1 MKYCSSSLVC
11 VTRPPP
17 PTTTT
22 AARRSSSS
30 RRRRRQRQQL
40 WQLKMWNSQG
50 RQLALK
56 FDLQWHTMR
65 LSSSAIYGFYLW
77 LHFYYTVQK
86 EALMGYSHWRC
97 TPPCPYSWQP
107 PATTLL
113 ATVILILPTSLTTQ
127 DSTAYSM
134 FELGGAFRDHSLWD
148 RCLCIAVSWE
158 FEHYVQFLCILVL
171 RYEIPLRYGYDV
183 SRSLFPFLYLWLS
196 VHTGGKLSDWL
207 QLNYSVVHY
216 QLECISGIETN
227 GLLEMTKVVIS
238 FVRNDDKYIF

>member
-22 AARRSSSS
+22 AAARRSSSS
-30 RRRRRQRQQL
+30 RRRRRRRHH
-40 WQLKMWNSQG
+40 WQNWKCGIRKAGNLSQVWSSMAYDE
-50 RQLALK
+50 ALL
-56 FDLQWHTMR
+56 F
-65 LSSSAIYGFYLW
+65 SYLW
-77 LHFYYTVQK
+77 ILPVTSFLLHCAEGSVNGFFSSKVHITMPL
-86 EALMGYSHWRC
+86 AGSHQQRHF
-97 TPPCPYSWQP
+97 
-107 PATTLL
+107 LL
-113 ATVILILPTSLTTQ
+113 LWFLLPTSLTIQ

-148 RCLCIAVSWE
+148 RCLCIAVSLE

-171 RYEIPLRYGYDV
+171 RYEISLFDMGVMYP
-183 SRSLFPFLYLWLS
+183 RSSFPFLYLWLS

-207 QLNYSVVHY
+207 QLNYSVVYY

-238 FVRNDDKYIF
+238 FVRNDDKYI